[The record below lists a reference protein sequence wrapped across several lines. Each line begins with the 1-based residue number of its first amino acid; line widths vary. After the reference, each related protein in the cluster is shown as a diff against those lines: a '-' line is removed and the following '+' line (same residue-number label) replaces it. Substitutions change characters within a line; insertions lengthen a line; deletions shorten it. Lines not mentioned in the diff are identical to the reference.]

1 MQQEH
6 DILIRHG
13 VIYDGSGATPYRA
26 DVAIKGQTISKIG
39 KIDPA
44 SARKIIDAGGLA
56 VCPGFIN
63 VLSWANASLIED
75 GRSQSDIRQGV
86 TLEIVGEGSSEGPLS
101 ESMKKARKER
111 QGDIKYDISWTTLGE
126 YLDFLAGRGISTNI
140 ASYVG
145 AATLR
150 IHAVGYDDRPATPS
164 ELDQMR
170 ALAAQAMEEGA
181 MGMSS
186 ALIYPPGSYA
196 PPEELIELAK
206 VIAKYNG
213 IYISH
218 LRNEGVSLL
227 PALDELIDVARK
239 ANIRSEV
246 YHLKVTGRQNWPTME
261 DAIQKIDTA
270 RAEGLQIAAD
280 MYTYP
285 ASSTGLGATMPDWIQ
300 EGGHQAWI
308 SRLKDPDIRKKLYQE
323 MITPS
328 NEWESSY
335 LGAGGGE
342 NIILVGFKQE
352 HLKKLQG
359 KTLAQVA
366 AERGTDPV
374 YTIMDLIVEDDN
386 NVSAVY
392 FTMSEDNVRKQLKM
406 PWVCIGSDGGS
417 MAPEGNF
424 IKSGTHPRSYGT
436 FARFLGRYVRDEK
449 LVPLEEGIRRMTS
462 LPARF
467 RQIDRRGE
475 LKPGFFADVVV
486 FDPAAVRDLATFEKP
501 HQYSIGVRHVFVN
514 GTQVLNN
521 GEHTNARPGQVVRGP
536 GYHKK

>member
-1 MQQEH
+1 MQQEY

-13 VIYDGSGATPYRA
+13 TVYDGTGSPPYRG
-26 DVAIKGQTISKIG
+26 DIAIKGQTISKIG

-63 VLSWANASLIED
+63 VLSHANISLIED

-101 ESMKKARKER
+101 DAMKKARLER
-111 QGDIKYDISWTTLGE
+111 QADLKYEITWTTLGE
-126 YLDFLAGRGISTNI
+126 YLDYLAGRGIATNI
-140 ASYVG
+140 ASHVG

-150 IHAVGYDDRPATPS
+150 INTVGYEDRPAS
-164 ELDQMR
+164 AKELDQMR
-170 ALAAQAMEEGA
+170 LLAAQAMEEGA
-181 MGMSS
+181 IGMSS

-196 PPEELIELAK
+196 PTEELVELAK

-218 LRNEGVSLL
+218 LRNEGVALL
-227 PALDELIDVARK
+227 PAMDELIHVARS
-239 ANIRSEV
+239 ANIRSEI
-246 YHLKVTGRQNWPTME
+246 YHLKVTGQQNWPTME
-261 DAIQKIDTA
+261 NAIQKVEAA
-270 RAEGLQIAAD
+270 RAEGLQITAD

-300 EGGHQAWI
+300 EGGHHAWME
-308 SRLKDPDIRKKLYQE
+308 RLKNPEIRQRLYNE
-323 MITPS
+323 MVTPS
-328 NEWESSY
+328 DEWESSF
-335 LGAGGGE
+335 LGAGGAQ
-342 NIILVGFKQE
+342 NIILVSFKQDKMKP
-352 HLKKLQG
+352 LTG
-359 KTLAQVA
+359 KTLADVA
-366 AERGTDPV
+366 AMRGTDPV

-386 NVSAVY
+386 NVGAVY

-417 MAPEGNF
+417 LAPEGNF

-436 FARFLGRYVRDEK
+436 FARFLGKYVREEK

-475 LKPGFFADVVV
+475 LKQGYFADIVI
-486 FDPAAVRDLATFEKP
+486 FDPSTIIDHATFEKP
-501 HQYSIGVRHVFVN
+501 HQYSTGVRNVFVN
-514 GTQVLNN
+514 GVQVLAN

-536 GYHKK
+536 GYQKK